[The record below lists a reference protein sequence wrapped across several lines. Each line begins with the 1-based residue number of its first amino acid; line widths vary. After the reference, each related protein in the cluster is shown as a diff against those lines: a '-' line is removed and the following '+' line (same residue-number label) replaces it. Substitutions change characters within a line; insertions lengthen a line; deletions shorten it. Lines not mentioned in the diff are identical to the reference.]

1 MNIRQRRQ
9 LKAAAA
15 RSLQNAAYDPK
26 KLVLIHTAAVLIFFA
41 VLAIVDYLLEQQIGS
56 TGGLSGLGTRTILA
70 TAQQVLQLSEQI
82 LIPFWQIGYLY
93 AMLRLSRGETAGPE
107 TLLTGFRR
115 FFPFLRLH
123 LIQFASY
130 AGIALA
136 CSYVACNVIFFT
148 PWGSNMMNSLIPLLS
163 ESEAV
168 DMVALEEAIMAAM
181 DQIMLPLLAIFGVI
195 FLSIA
200 APMYFRYRMAQ
211 YLLMDDPQMGALS
224 ALRAS
229 RHMTRG
235 NRIALLRLDLS
246 FWWFYLLDGMITALW
261 FGSSLLPL
269 LGITL
274 PWSAEVNLFVFYGL
288 YMICQLG
295 LYLGFRNRVE
305 VTYAHAYS
313 ALRQPQTVQ
322 RGEV

>member
-1 MNIRQRRQ
+1 M
-9 LKAAAA
+9 
-15 RSLQNAAYDPK
+15 
-26 KLVLIHTAAVLIFFA
+26 
-41 VLAIVDYLLEQQIGS
+41 
-56 TGGLSGLGTRTILA
+56 
-70 TAQQVLQLSEQI
+70 
-82 LIPFWQIGYLY
+82 
-93 AMLRLSRGETAGPE
+93 
-107 TLLTGFRR
+107 
-115 FFPFLRLH
+115 RLH

-148 PWGSNMMNSLIPLLS
+148 PWGSNMMDSLIPLLS

-246 FWWFYLLDGMITALW
+246 FWWFFLLQGMTILLCYADV
-261 FGSSLLPL
+261 LLPMI
-269 LGITL
+269 GISL
-274 PWSAEVNLFVFYGL
+274 PGSASVWSLICYLVYAVAQVAL
-288 YMICQLG
+288 YWWAG
-295 LYLGFRNRVE
+295 ARVE
-305 VTYAHAYS
+305 TTYAVAYCG
-313 ALRQPQTVQ
+313 LRQMRQPIKASRETPD
-322 RGEV
+322 

>member
-1 MNIRQRRQ
+1 
-9 LKAAAA
+9 
-15 RSLQNAAYDPK
+15 
-26 KLVLIHTAAVLIFFA
+26 
-41 VLAIVDYLLEQQIGS
+41 
-56 TGGLSGLGTRTILA
+56 
-70 TAQQVLQLSEQI
+70 
-82 LIPFWQIGYLY
+82 
-93 AMLRLSRGETAGPE
+93 
-107 TLLTGFRR
+107 
-115 FFPFLRLH
+115 
-123 LIQFASY
+123 
-130 AGIALA
+130 
-136 CSYVACNVIFFT
+136 
-148 PWGSNMMNSLIPLLS
+148 
-163 ESEAV
+163 
-168 DMVALEEAIMAAM
+168 
-181 DQIMLPLLAIFGVI
+181 
-195 FLSIA
+195 
-200 APMYFRYRMAQ
+200 
-211 YLLMDDPQMGALS
+211 
-224 ALRAS
+224 
-229 RHMTRG
+229 MTRG

>member
-1 MNIRQRRQ
+1 MNIRERRQ

-15 RSLQNAAYDPK
+15 HSLQNAAYDPK

-41 VLAIVDYLLEQQIGS
+41 VLAIVDYLLEQQISS

-70 TAQQVLQLSEQI
+70 TAQQVMQLSEQV

-93 AMLRLSRGETAGPE
+93 AMLRLSRGETAGPDS
-107 TLLTGFRR
+107 LLMGFRR

-123 LIQFASY
+123 LIQFAIY
-130 AGIALA
+130 AGIALM
-136 CSYVACNVIFFT
+136 CSYLACNVIFLT
-148 PWGSNMMNSLIPLLS
+148 PWGSNMIDSLIPLLS

-168 DMVALEEAIMAAM
+168 DMAVLEEAIMAAM

-195 FLSIA
+195 FLAIGV
-200 APMYFRYRMAQ
+200 PMYFRYRMAQ
-211 YLLMDDPQMGALS
+211 YLLMDDPRMGALA
-224 ALRAS
+224 ALRTS
-229 RHMTRG
+229 RYMTRG

-269 LGITL
+269 LGISL
-274 PWSAEVNLFVFYGL
+274 PWSEEVSQLVFYGL

-295 LYLGFRNRVE
+295 LYLGFRNQVE

-313 ALRQPQTVQ
+313 ALRQPQTLQ
-322 RGEV
+322 RGDV